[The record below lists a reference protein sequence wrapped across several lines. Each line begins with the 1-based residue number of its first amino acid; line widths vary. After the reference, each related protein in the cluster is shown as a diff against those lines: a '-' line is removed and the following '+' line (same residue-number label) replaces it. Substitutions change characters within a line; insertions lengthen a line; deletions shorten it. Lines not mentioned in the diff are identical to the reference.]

1 SSEYSF
7 KTLAEALPMMHIDN
21 IEMSLIIQGAFTH
34 AEATVTVV
42 DNENAPVPSATVY
55 GHWENATSDSDS
67 GPTDGNGQVTLQ
79 SDTVKKAPSGIM
91 FTFVVDDITKD
102 GWIYDPN
109 ANVENSDSITVP

>member
-1 SSEYSF
+1 
-7 KTLAEALPMMHIDN
+7 MMHVASID
-21 IEMSLIIQGAFTH
+21 MSLKTRGVFTN
-34 AEATVTVV
+34 AIATVTVV
-42 DNENAPVPSATVY
+42 DADNVPVEVATVY

-79 SDTVKKAPSGIM
+79 SDTVKKAPSGTM

>member
-1 SSEYSF
+1 MHVASIDM
-7 KTLAEALPMMHIDN
+7 ALG
-21 IEMSLIIQGAFTH
+21 SQGPFTY

-42 DNENAPVPSATVY
+42 DNEDVPVPTATVY